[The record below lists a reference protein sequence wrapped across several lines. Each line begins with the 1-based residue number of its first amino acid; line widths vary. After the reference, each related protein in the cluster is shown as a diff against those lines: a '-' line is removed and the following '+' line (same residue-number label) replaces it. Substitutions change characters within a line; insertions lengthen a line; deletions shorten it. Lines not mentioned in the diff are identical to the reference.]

1 MSSFTKTKGMKNQR
15 EKILSFF
22 LIGKFKVSSTKPLFS
37 RYINLSLYGF
47 IAFKIVSF
55 VRNISVEQFSSLA
68 NVLIYLWT
76 AFFVTCKFYV
86 FRNNKK
92 RRDTNLRMDHFV
104 VSSGKI
110 QDIDKH
116 ENLTKPITNCNLS
129 IVSFQTRKIRNG
141 LRYPEMDLTRESKLG
156 RFHQNQLVFVISNI
170 VSTGLHAFSR
180 HFFKM

>member
-1 MSSFTKTKGMKNQR
+1 M
-15 EKILSFF
+15 
-22 LIGKFKVSSTKPLFS
+22 
-37 RYINLSLYGF
+37 
-47 IAFKIVSF
+47 
-55 VRNISVEQFSSLA
+55 RNISVEQFSSLA

-104 VSSGKI
+104 VCSGKI

-141 LRYPEMDLTRESKLG
+141 LRFSDARWYPEMDLTQESKLG
-156 RFHQNQLVFVISNI
+156 WFHQNQLVFVSLFLKHTIRKVKFCPKIQFWQTPNI
-170 VSTGLHAFSR
+170 FTSFSPKFFDNFSR
-180 HFFKM
+180 EIKVVNS